1 MDKSSLGDRMKG
13 YENITRYYLTRRTP
27 VIIRLDGKGFHSFT
41 RGFDRPFDNI
51 LTNVMY
57 QTMKELCENVEDCI
71 YFREKEE

>member
-1 MDKSSLGDRMKG
+1 MSDNLGNCMKG

-41 RGFDRPFDNI
+41 MGFVRPFEDI

-57 QTMKELCENVEDCI
+57 
-71 YFREKEE
+71 